1 MGVGMGEGHWVE
13 VRVVPGDGVDEK
25 HCVKA
30 VRQLRKELAAEGLP
44 TQDVVEQPG
53 GLAQDDGSIA
63 IAVALVGAGGVVP
76 TLVAVLRDWI
86 QRRKSPGKI
95 VVTLGED
102 SIEMER
108 PTFDERAELLE
119 AFLSR
124 HQER

>member
-1 MGVGMGEGHWVE
+1 MGEPRWVE
-13 VRVVPGDGVDEK
+13 VRVVADSGMDEGR
-25 HCVKA
+25 CVKA
-30 VRQLRKELAAEGLP
+30 VRQLRKELAGEGLP
-44 TQDVVEQPG
+44 TQDVKEPG

-63 IAVALVGAGGVVP
+63 IAVALVGAGGAVP

-119 AFLSR
+119 AFLKR
-124 HQER
+124 HN

>member
-1 MGVGMGEGHWVE
+1 MGEGRWVQL
-13 VRVVPGDGVDEK
+13 RVIPQDGHDRGRVEK
-25 HCVKA
+25 CL
-30 VRQLRKELAAEGLP
+30 RQLRRELAEQDLP
-44 TQDVVEQPG
+44 TQDVVEQPS

-86 QRRKSPGKI
+86 QRRKNPGKI

-102 SIEMER
+102 SIELER
-108 PTFDERAELLE
+108 PTFDERKELLE

-124 HQER
+124 ER